1 MNRNRE
7 KRKQPPALLSSARE
21 WVLLYLVVFAA
32 CAAAA
37 LFHHTRVRASEPD
50 LSLIKAVYARSQIAA
65 YPQGGGSPFMIPAAA
80 FRPDSNNRQWGFGF
94 TYAFLYPAGVSGYCG
109 IAPVYLPDGARVTR
123 FTGYLYDNDGQ
134 NSVNVYLYAKPLG
147 SEASSTSMSLL
158 TTSTNSTEI
167 QTQSNWSITQPVID
181 NSRYV
186 YHIGVCMWG
195 TSDVLRFYAAKIDFQ
210 MRSYLPAIR
219 R

>member
-7 KRKQPPALLSSARE
+7 QRKQLPASLSGARN

-37 LFHHTRVRASEPD
+37 LLHHTRAKASEPD
-50 LSLIKAVYARSQIAA
+50 LSLLKAAYARSEISTH
-65 YPQGGGSPFMIPAAA
+65 PQGYLSPVVIPAAA
-80 FRPDSNNRQWGFGF
+80 FHPDSENREWFFGF
-94 TYAFLYPAGVSGYCG
+94 SNAFIYPTGGVGYCG
-109 IAPVYLPDGARVTR
+109 IAPLYLPDGVKVTG
-123 FTGYLYDNDGQ
+123 FTGYVFDNDGADY
-134 NSVNVYLYAKPLG
+134 VNVYLLAKPLG
-147 SEASSTSMSLL
+147 SATSATHMALLSTF
-158 TTSTNSTEI
+158 TQSTEI
-167 QTQSNWSITQPVID
+167 QTLSSTSITQPLID
-181 NSRYV
+181 NNRYI
-186 YHIGVCMWG
+186 YHIGVCMVG